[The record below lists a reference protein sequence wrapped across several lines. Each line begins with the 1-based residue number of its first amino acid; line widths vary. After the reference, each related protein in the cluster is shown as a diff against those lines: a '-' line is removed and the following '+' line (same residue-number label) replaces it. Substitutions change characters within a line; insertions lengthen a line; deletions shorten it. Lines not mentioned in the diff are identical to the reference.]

1 MCVIAPSYRRA
12 FRRVVDRNRVPSADA
27 LRTPS
32 GGACFPR
39 DRNVNGQDTLAE
51 NRSFLLKGDRN
62 RFVASFLDFL
72 FFLSEILN
80 VRIFDSLEII
90 ILSYRLLKVYVMV
103 YRKYCLV

>member
-12 FRRVVDRNRVPSADA
+12 FRRVVDRNRVPSADV

-51 NRSFLLKGDRN
+51 NRSFLFKGD
-62 RFVASFLDFL
+62 RFVASFLDF
-72 FFLSEILN
+72 FFLSEMLN